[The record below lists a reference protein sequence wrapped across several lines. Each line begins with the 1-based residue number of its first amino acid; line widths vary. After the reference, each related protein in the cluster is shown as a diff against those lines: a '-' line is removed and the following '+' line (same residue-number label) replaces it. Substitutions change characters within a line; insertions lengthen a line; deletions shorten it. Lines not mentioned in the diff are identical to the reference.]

1 MTLTFSLVS
10 GALFVII
17 YIFAAYK
24 LLFNKLTYRFHPKT
38 IFPVYILAYVLYLI
52 AGSWSE
58 VFPDIPMKLPLLLLY
73 YLLFFVSYKGS
84 AFQRIFWIVVFI
96 FITTIGEIIAMPLAM
111 LFTRVPL
118 SNILNSPTAYCIANI
133 LSRTFLLIAVE
144 LLVHLKHLKEYI
156 LYDFIKE
163 IFIILLLDVAYT
175 LIFSSLFYYNNIFL
189 SVDMAIGLSIISI
202 FMVSTISIYLLYKVV
217 RRSKDMLDT
226 NLRLQQAEMS
236 LQLNQDMASVVE
248 NLRALRH
255 DMNNH
260 MSILQGLVSMQ
271 AYDEVSSYLSS
282 ITEELQ
288 VANTYQFI
296 DNKVLSVLL
305 NSKLSKAT
313 QQGIKV
319 DTEILCGTLPLN
331 DKDLCS
337 LIGNILENAI
347 EAASKHPEPYIF
359 FSIRKARDTYCID
372 CDNTYSVK
380 PIIDGS
386 RFISTKENTV
396 YHGFGTK
403 NIRAVVN
410 EYQGSVDFI
419 VDEQFHVH
427 ITLPA

>member
-1 MTLTFSLVS
+1 MTLSFSLIS
-10 GALFVII
+10 GGLFII
-17 YIFAAYK
+17 FDIFAAYH
-24 LLFNKLTYRFHPKT
+24 LLSNKLTYRFPARS
-38 IFPVYILAYVLYLI
+38 ILPVHMLAYTLYFI
-52 AGSWSE
+52 AGSWNE
-58 VFPDIPMKLPLLLLY
+58 IFPDIPMKLPLLLLY
-73 YLLFFVSYKGS
+73 YLVFFVSYTGS
-84 AFQRIFWIVVFI
+84 AFQRIFWILVFI
-96 FITTIGEIIAMPLAM
+96 FITTIGEIIAIPLVM
-111 LFTRVPL
+111 LFTRVPF
-118 SNILNSPTAYCIANI
+118 SDILNHPAAFCIGNI
-133 LSRTFLLIAVE
+133 LSRSFLLIAVE
-144 LLVHLKHLKEYI
+144 FLVHLKHLKEYI

-163 IFIILLLDVAYT
+163 IFIILLLDVAYF
-175 LIFSSLFYYNNIFL
+175 LAFASLFYYNNLFL
-189 SVDMAIGLSIISI
+189 NVDSAIGLSAISI

-236 LQLNQDMASVVE
+236 LQLNQDMTSVVE
-248 NLRALRH
+248 SLRALRH

-288 VANTYQFI
+288 VANSYQFI

-305 NSKLSKAT
+305 SSKLSKAA
-313 QQGIKV
+313 QHDIKV

-331 DKDLCS
+331 NRDLCS

-359 FSIRKARDTYCID
+359 FSIRKTEDTYEID

-396 YHGFGTK
+396 YHGIGTK
-403 NIRAVVN
+403 NIRSVVR
-410 EYQGSVDFI
+410 EYHGSVDFI